1 MLFRKSTFTFFQQK
15 NITKMFKE
23 RLGWVGTFVI
33 EMIAGPKFWT
43 IPFFFKKNEKKSVN
57 FYLSNH

>member
-1 MLFRKSTFTFFQQK
+1 
-15 NITKMFKE
+15 MFKE